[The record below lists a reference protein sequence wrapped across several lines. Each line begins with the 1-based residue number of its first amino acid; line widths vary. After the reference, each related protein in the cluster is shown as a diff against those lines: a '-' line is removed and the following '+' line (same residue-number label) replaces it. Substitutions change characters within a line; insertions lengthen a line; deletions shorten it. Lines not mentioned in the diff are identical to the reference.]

1 MPARPSEWERALA
14 RVREMLGADR
24 LLEGPQAAE
33 EIRRRSL
40 NPDGER
46 ATSCLIRP
54 QGTEECRIAIAE
66 LAAVDCRP
74 RPIGALTTF
83 WEPDALDV
91 EIGLDTLGLRTP
103 GRIDVAERVGYFGAG
118 FTVREVDRMAREH
131 GLCLAAY
138 PDSDGSASVGS
149 MAAVACTSGLG
160 MARLAPVEQIVGLTI
175 VTPDATVLKT
185 GASWRLGHGGIAHGM
200 PDPTGMFLG
209 AQGRFG
215 VITEVVLAL
224 TPAPWLAARSWVEP
238 WRPADALAEALR
250 RAREEIDR
258 GTVDSLRLETVCGGG
273 SIAPR
278 PGARPATMEWF
289 ARCWSP
295 ESAALASEHAVGV
308 ATRLGARDPR
318 AWVESAAGRRGELPD
333 HDTRYSLPPG
343 SHHARTG
350 HAGFLGIE
358 VNVNWGAQL
367 DAALGVFA
375 ELFREVGALPLGHL
389 RLGVYLAPH
398 TVSIGAHAMLSG
410 GTATADAVR
419 DAIARFVEPLA
430 ALGALPYRAGRSWRA
445 VIDRQESNDPASA
458 LMRRAGLA

>member
-1 MPARPSEWERALA
+1 MSARPSEWERALD
-14 RVREMLGADR
+14 RVRERLGPDR
-24 LLEGPQAAE
+24 TLEGPQAAD

-40 NPDGER
+40 NPAGER
-46 ATSCLIRP
+46 ALSYLVRP
-54 QGTEECRIAIAE
+54 QSTEECRIAIAE
-66 LAAVDCRP
+66 LAAVGCRP

-83 WEPDALDV
+83 WEPPSLDV
-91 EIGLDTLGLRTP
+91 EVGLDTLGLRTP
-103 GRIDVAERVGYFGAG
+103 GRIDVAERIGVFGAG
-118 FTVREVDRMAREH
+118 FTVREVDRMARAH

-138 PDSDGSASVGS
+138 PDSDGSTSVGS

-160 MARLAPVEQIVGLTI
+160 MARLSPVEQIVGLTV
-175 VTPDATVLKT
+175 VTPDATVVKT
-185 GASWRLGHGGIAHGM
+185 GASWRLGQGGIADGM

-238 WRPADALAEALR
+238 WRPANALAEALR
-250 RAREEIDR
+250 AAREEIDR
-258 GTVDSLRLETVCGGG
+258 GTVESLRLETVAGG
-273 SIAPR
+273 
-278 PGARPATMEWF
+278 GARPGTMEWL

-295 ESAALASEHAVGV
+295 ESAAIASDHAAAV

-318 AWVESAAGRRGELPD
+318 AWIESAAGRRGELPD
-333 HDTRYSLPPG
+333 HDARYSLPPG

-350 HAGFLGIE
+350 QAGFLGLE

-375 ELFREVGALPLGHL
+375 ELFQALGALPLGHL

-410 GTATADAVR
+410 GSATADAVR

-430 ALGALPYRAGRSWRA
+430 ALGALPYRAGRAWQP
-445 VIDRQESNDPASA
+445 ITDRRESDDPACA
-458 LMRRAGLA
+458 LMRRAGLP

>member
-1 MPARPSEWERALA
+1 MSARPSEWERALD
-14 RVREMLGADR
+14 RVRATLGDDR
-24 LLEGPQAAE
+24 MLEGSRAAE

-40 NPDGER
+40 NPSDER
-46 ATSCLIRP
+46 ATSCLVRP
-54 QGTEECRIAIAE
+54 RSTEECRIAIAA
-66 LAAVDCRP
+66 LAEVGCRP

-83 WEPDALDV
+83 WEPQSLDV
-91 EIGLDTLGLRTP
+91 EVGLDTLDLRAP
-103 GRIDVAERVGYFGAG
+103 ARVDVAERIGVFGAG
-118 FTVREVDRMAREH
+118 WTVREVDRMARAQ
-131 GLCLAAY
+131 GLCLVAY

-175 VTPDATVLKT
+175 VTPDATVVKT
-185 GASWRLGHGGIAHGM
+185 GASWRLGHGGIADGI

-238 WRPADALAEALR
+238 WRPADGLAEALH

-258 GTVDSLRLETVCGGG
+258 GIVDSLRLETVAGGG
-273 SIAPR
+273 PIAPR
-278 PGARPATMEWF
+278 PRARPTTMEWF

-295 ESAALASEHAVGV
+295 ESAAIASEHAAAV

-318 AWVESAAGRRGELPD
+318 AWVESAAGRRGEPPD

-350 HAGFLGIE
+350 QAGFLGIE
-358 VNVNWGAQL
+358 VNVSWGAQL
-367 DAALGVFA
+367 DAALGMFA
-375 ELFREVGALPLGHL
+375 ALFRTLGALPLGHL

-419 DAIARFVEPLA
+419 AAIAPFVEPLA
-430 ALGALPYRAGRSWRA
+430 ALGALPYRAGRSWQA
-445 VIDRQESNDPASA
+445 ITDRRESSDPACA
-458 LMRRAGLA
+458 LMRRAGLT

>member
-1 MPARPSEWERALA
+1 MPARPSEWERALD
-14 RVREMLGADR
+14 RVRATLGRDR
-24 LLEGPQAAE
+24 VLEGPQAAD

-40 NPDGER
+40 NPAGER
-46 ATSCLIRP
+46 ALSCLVRP
-54 QGTEECRIAIAE
+54 RSTEECRVVVAE
-66 LAAVDCRP
+66 LAAVGCRP

-83 WEPDALDV
+83 WEPDAFDV
-91 EIGLDTLGLRTP
+91 EVGLDTLGLRTP
-103 GRIDVAERVGYFGAG
+103 GHIDVAERVGCFGAG
-118 FTVREVDRMAREH
+118 IPVREVDRMARAH
-131 GLCLAAY
+131 GLCLVAY

-160 MARLAPVEQIVGLTI
+160 MARLSPVEQIVGLTV
-175 VTPDATVLKT
+175 VTPDATVLRT

-215 VITEVVLAL
+215 VITEVVLTLA
-224 TPAPWLAARSWVEP
+224 PAPWLAARSWREP
-238 WRPADALAEALR
+238 WRPADALADALR
-250 RAREEIDR
+250 RARQEIDG
-258 GTVDSLRLETVCGGG
+258 GTVDSLRLETVSGGG
-273 SIAPR
+273 APR
-278 PGARPATMEWF
+278 RGARPTTMEWL

-295 ESAALASEHAVGV
+295 ESAAIANEHAATV
-308 ATRLGARDPR
+308 ATRLGARDPH

-333 HDTRYSLPPG
+333 HDARYSLPPG

-350 HAGFLGIE
+350 QAGFLGLE

-367 DAALGVFA
+367 DAALGAFA
-375 ELFREVGALPLGHL
+375 ELVRALGALPLGHL
-389 RLGVYLAPH
+389 RLGVYPAPH

-419 DAIARFVEPLA
+419 DAMAPFVEPLA
-430 ALGALPYRAGRSWRA
+430 ALGALPYRPGRAWQP
-445 VIDRQESNDPASA
+445 ITDRRERSDPACA